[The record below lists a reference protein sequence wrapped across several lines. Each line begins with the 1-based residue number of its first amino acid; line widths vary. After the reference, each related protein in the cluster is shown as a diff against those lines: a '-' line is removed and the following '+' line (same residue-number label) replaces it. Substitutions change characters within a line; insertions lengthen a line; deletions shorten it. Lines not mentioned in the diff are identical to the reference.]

1 MQIRILHHECCGSGG
16 CIDIAPQVFALDS
29 KNKAVV
35 MDPEAETTEKVM
47 EAAEACPSSAIV
59 ILDDDGN
66 QVFP

>member
-1 MQIRILHHECCGSGG
+1 M
-16 CIDIAPQVFALDS
+16 DIAPQVFALDS

-47 EAAEACPSSAIV
+47 EAAQACPTSAIL
-59 ILDDDGN
+59 IMDDDGN